1 MNKQFPSKYLP
12 LTWFPSQVNDS
23 SSALKELEGVLGISL
38 GDIIPG
44 TIEVQ
49 PQHAL
54 PEDSLRSYLSR
65 TLHLQDEGEFVLK
78 KFKHGQSNPTYYVK
92 FGGKELVLRKKPV
105 SCSRQLFLYQVKLRY
120 CIFHFVSISPHLQK
134 KPNCKKI
141 SKSMGKG
148 H

>member
-1 MNKQFPSKYLP
+1 MG
-12 LTWFPSQVNDS
+12 DS
-23 SSALKELEGVLGISL
+23 SSALKELEGVLGIPL
-38 GDIIPG
+38 GNIIPG

-105 SCSRQLFLYQVKLRY
+105 SCSRQLFCIKLNSDIAFFILFPSLLIFRKSPIAKRYQKVWAKVTRLMT
-120 CIFHFVSISPHLQK
+120 S
-134 KPNCKKI
+134 
-141 SKSMGKG
+141 
-148 H
+148 